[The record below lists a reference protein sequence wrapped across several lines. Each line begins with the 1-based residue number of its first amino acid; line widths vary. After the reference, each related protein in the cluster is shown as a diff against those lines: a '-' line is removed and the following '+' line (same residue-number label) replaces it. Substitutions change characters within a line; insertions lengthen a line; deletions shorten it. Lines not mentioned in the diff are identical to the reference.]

1 METRQFPSVQIL
13 QLMEQQCLARK
24 QHQAVKDLRDRGGF
38 WEKFR
43 YKNFVLQWWT
53 DNLNFKGRYTDKVE
67 SYRSKGV
74 IKPLTPAWDINV
86 YSKCWQK
93 NVPLDTLS
101 EFLIE

>member
-13 QLMEQQCLARK
+13 QLMEQQCLAHK

-38 WEKFR
+38 WEIQVQELCLAMM
-43 YKNFVLQWWT
+43 NWS
-53 DNLNFKGRYTDKVE
+53 LNFKGRYTDKVE